1 MANTILV
8 VDDEPDLELLITQ
21 RFRKEIRDKALKF
34 VFASNGQEALAKL
47 GANGDTDVVLTDI
60 NMPVMDGLTLL
71 SNLSQQHPMLRA
83 VIVSAYGDMANIR
96 TALNRGAF
104 DFITKPIDFSDLA
117 ITLDKT
123 VREAS
128 ARKQAEANRDRL
140 VALHKELDVARRIQE
155 SIVHRDFPP
164 YPARHEFAVHASMRP
179 ARAVGGDFYD
189 FFFVDDHHLA
199 FAIGDVTG
207 KGVPAAIFMA
217 VSRTM
222 LRATGARGLATDAC
236 LSLVNDALY
245 AESIASMFVTC
256 FYGVLDTRTGVVE
269 YTNAGHNPPYVLGRD
284 GGITAT
290 PAIGGLFLG
299 AFDKANYKHATVQ
312 LEPGDSLVLFTDGI
326 SEAVNPDDEQY
337 GEARLESCL
346 ARLAGAPADQVVA
359 SVVADVDA
367 FSAGAAQA
375 DDMTTMCLKFH
386 GALGSSPGSATS

>member
-71 SNLSQQHPMLRA
+71 SNLSQHHPLLRA

-155 SIVHRDFPP
+155 SIVHREFPP

-256 FYGVLDTRTGVVE
+256 FYGVLDTRTGTVE
-269 YTNAGHNPPYVLGRD
+269 YTNAGHNPPYLLGHD
-284 GGITAT
+284 GRVTAT

-299 AFDKANYKHATVQ
+299 AFDKARYQRTTVQ

-326 SEAVNPDDEQY
+326 SEAVNADDQQY
-337 GEARLESCL
+337 GEPRLEACL
-346 ARLAGAPADQVVA
+346 APLAGAAADQVVA

-375 DDMTTMCLKFH
+375 DDMTMMCLTFN
-386 GALGSSPGSATS
+386 GARGCSPRPVAS

>member
-71 SNLSQQHPMLRA
+71 SNLSQQYPMLRA

-117 ITLDKT
+117 ITLEKT

-155 SIVHRDFPP
+155 SIVHRQFPP
-164 YPARHEFAVHASMRP
+164 YPTRHEFGVHARMRP
-179 ARAVGGDFYD
+179 AREVGGDFYD
-189 FFFVDDHHLA
+189 FFFVDEHHLA

-222 LRATGARGLATDAC
+222 LRATGVRGLTTDAC
-236 LSLVNDALY
+236 LRIVNDALY
-245 AESIASMFVTC
+245 AESISSMFVTC
-256 FYGVLDTRTGVVE
+256 FYGVLDTRTGSVE
-269 YTNAGHNPPYVLGRD
+269 YCNAGHNPPYVLGRD
-284 GGITAT
+284 GRVTAT
-290 PAIGGLFLG
+290 AAIGGLFLG
-299 AFDKANYKHATVQ
+299 AFDRADYERTTVQ

-326 SEAVNPDDEQY
+326 SEAVNAEGEQY
-337 GEARLESCL
+337 GEERLEACL
-346 ARLAGAPADQVVA
+346 TRLVHAPADKVVS

-367 FSAGAAQA
+367 FSAGTAQA
-375 DDMTTMCLKFH
+375 DDMTMMCLTFN
-386 GALGSSPGSATS
+386 GSAS

>member
-71 SNLSQQHPMLRA
+71 SNLSEHFPLLRA

-128 ARKQAEANRDRL
+128 ARKQAEANRYRL

-222 LRATGARGLATDAC
+222 LRVTGARGLATDAC
-236 LSLVNDALY
+236 LSLVNDALF

-256 FYGVLDTRTGVVE
+256 FYGVLDTRTGLVE

-299 AFDKANYKHATVQ
+299 AFDKAHYKSATVQ

-326 SEAVNPDDEQY
+326 SEAANPDDEQY
-337 GEARLESCL
+337 GEARLEACL

-375 DDMTTMCLKFH
+375 DDMTTMCLTFN
-386 GALGSSPGSATS
+386 GAPGSSPGSVAS